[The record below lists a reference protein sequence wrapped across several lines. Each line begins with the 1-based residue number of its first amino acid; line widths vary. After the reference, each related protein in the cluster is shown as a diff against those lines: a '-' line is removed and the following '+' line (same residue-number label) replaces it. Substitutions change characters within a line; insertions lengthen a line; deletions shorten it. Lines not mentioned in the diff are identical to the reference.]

1 MKIVIIGCG
10 IVGATLAYEL
20 SKTKD
25 YQVTVVESRSHP
37 AQEST
42 GAALGLLMGV
52 ISQKIKGRAWQW
64 RQEGI
69 NYYHKILPELASI
82 GLPVPHNSQGLLK
95 LLPNPADLAKW
106 QSLVDTRTQQGWPLE
121 IWPNHQILYRYPWLQ
136 ITNQTSAIYSPAD
149 WQIHPAALT
158 RSLVTAAAQQGVQFH
173 WQNPVLQITAAGVE
187 TARGFMNADRL
198 VITAGLG
205 STLLTAASQQPIE
218 LMPVLGQAIHYR
230 LRNCPH
236 PSPLCDSFARMHSG
250 TCLAVPSREREQETS
265 LYDPIIPIWI
275 EGLSHPVITCNDVH
289 TVPLGQG
296 EYWVG
301 ATVEFPIGTT
311 VLPTDA
317 SLADLKKQAIDYFP
331 ALAAAEILSTWSG
344 LRPRPVG
351 RPAPIIEKLP
361 GYQNII
367 VATGHYRNGV
377 LLAPATARMVREILT
392 DSTP

>member
-1 MKIVIIGCG
+1 VRIVIIGCG

-37 AQEST
+37 APEAT

-64 RQEGI
+64 RQAGL
-69 NYYHKILPELASI
+69 NYYQKILPELASI
-82 GLPVPHNSQGLLK
+82 GLAVPHNSQGLLK
-95 LLPNPADLAKW
+95 LIPDPADLAKW
-106 QSLVDTRTQQGWPLE
+106 QSLVNTRTQQGWPLE
-121 IWPNHQILYRYPWLQ
+121 IWRYDKILDRYPWLQ
-136 ITNQTSAIYSPAD
+136 ITDQTSAIHSPAD
-149 WQIHPAALT
+149 WQVNPGQLT
-158 RSLVTAAAQQGVQFH
+158 RSLVTAAARQGVQFH
-173 WQNPVLQITAAGVE
+173 WQNPVLQITDAGVE

-198 VITAGLG
+198 IITAGLG
-205 STLLTAASQQPIE
+205 SALLTAASNQPIE

-230 LRNCPH
+230 LQDCPH
-236 PSPLCDSFARMHSG
+236 
-250 TCLAVPSREREQETS
+250 S
-265 LYDPIIPIWI
+265 LT
-275 EGLSHPVITCNDVH
+275 LHPVITCNDVH

-301 ATVEFPIGTT
+301 ATVEFPLGTT
-311 VLPTDA
+311 ALPTEA

-331 ALAAAEILSTWSG
+331 ALASAEILSTWSG

-367 VATGHYRNGV
+367 VATGHYRNGI
-377 LLAPATARMVREILT
+377 LLAPATARMVQEILA
-392 DSTP
+392 DSRP

>member
-1 MKIVIIGCG
+1 VKIVIIGCG

-20 SKTKD
+20 SKIKD

-37 AQEST
+37 AQEAT

-64 RQEGI
+64 RQEGL
-69 NYYHKILPELASI
+69 NYYQKILPELASI
-82 GLPVPHNSQGLLK
+82 GLAVPHNSQGLLK
-95 LLPNPADLAKW
+95 LIPDPADLAKW
-106 QSLVDTRTQQGWPLE
+106 QSLVNTRTQQGWPLE
-121 IWPNHQILYRYPWLQ
+121 IWRYDKILGRYPWLQ
-136 ITNQTSAIYSPAD
+136 ITDQTSAIHSSAD
-149 WQIHPAALT
+149 WQVHPAQLT
-158 RSLVTAAAQQGVQFH
+158 RSLVTAAERQGVQFH
-173 WQNPVLQITAAGVE
+173 WQNPVLQITDAGVE

-198 VITAGLG
+198 IITAGLG
-205 STLLTAASQQPIE
+205 SVLLTAASQQPIE

-230 LRNCPH
+230 L
-236 PSPLCDSFARMHSG
+236 SQKSADD
-250 TCLAVPSREREQETS
+250 QS
-265 LYDPIIPIWI
+265 L
-275 EGLSHPVITCNDVH
+275 HPVITCNDVH

-311 VLPTDA
+311 VLPTEA
-317 SLADLKKQAIDYFP
+317 SLADLKKQAINYFP
-331 ALAAAEILSTWSG
+331 ALATAEILSTWSG

-367 VATGHYRNGV
+367 VATGHYRNGI
-377 LLAPATARMVREILT
+377 LLAPATARMVREILA
-392 DSTP
+392 DSRP